1 LKEQADKF
9 VELNVYG
16 DIRQIIKERDQY
28 RNLYKEEVKKNND
41 SKVAIESQKRLL
53 KSAGKLS
60 SSTNIRPRTSGLH

>member
-1 LKEQADKF
+1 MKEQADKF